1 MPLHK
6 IPLCSFNYVGET
18 LSGTTFKYDISE
30 SINKNQAKLFYKKE
44 RKEIIK
50 LDNRLAYSSDIKIN
64 KDMKSKE
71 VINTDIDIY
80 TGARKELN
88 KSYSGINK
96 NGYIKLND
104 VCKDICR
111 YEGKN
116 INVIDNYLRKS
127 RENYLRSII
136 KNIEKETKIFLSKC
150 NLSVNLIG
158 YKNIVASRTNRLDK
172 NTERQI
178 EIASF
183 SEISKCSA
191 KFDMVNANNN
201 KDIEILNSINLD
213 RDKYKNLNKIL
224 SKNFDIYNEFKLLFS
239 EFYCIKRNNLSDLDI
254 DKDRFIEVNS
264 LKQITLIDI
273 PYNVIRC
280 NIRNLSL
287 INNYYIYKKT
297 IEQIDKNKNGCLV
310 HKTNNMKLNKYMYL
324 ILNRYNNK
332 NILRYLDDRLF
343 YISKSRIMGKM
354 QSLGLTKDIK
364 RNIFVDLRR
373 KLDREVNIRIV
384 KEYTTHLN
392 RNTIREIYNTSFY
405 KSLNLFER
413 NIYSRIIAKSLNKPN
428 INIYTP
434 CVEKSLNKSN
444 TSIYTPYKT
453 EFLEVTK
460 RWWVLGDTSP
470 YDQKILPHDYNY
482 LKKPLSINRRDR
494 EYGWLVDQDKH
505 PISFMP
511 YLENHKGV
519 DLNYGLD
526 EIKLSIEIMLDMVN
540 IIGMIIQHGAN
551 QFVNASGQE
560 SIEFIMELLIEWLN
574 LDSTVQE
581 MNIKGSREH
590 YLRCYRWVRWE
601 AEKVWFM
608 ADKDHSQDKMAG
620 LKYAG
625 MLLASLIDYMKYHHF
640 SLVPIYRNLKNLDIE
655 RTLFNTS
662 VITDKSKGKRHY
674 YIENKFFGGR

>member
-80 TGARKELN
+80 AGARKELN
-88 KSYSGINK
+88 KSYLGINK

-104 VCKDICR
+104 VCKDICK
-111 YEGKN
+111 YEGKD
-116 INVIDNYLRKS
+116 INVIDNYLCKS
-127 RENYLRSII
+127 RVNYLRSII
-136 KNIEKETKIFLSKC
+136 KNIEKKTKIFLSKS
-150 NLSVNLIG
+150 NSIVDVIG
-158 YKNIVASRTNRLDK
+158 YKNLVGLRINKLDK
-172 NTERQI
+172 NI
-178 EIASF
+178 E
-183 SEISKCSA
+183 
-191 KFDMVNANNN
+191 MQV
-201 KDIEILNSINLD
+201 EILSYFKILKHNTMFDILNVNSDKGIKICSSTNL
-213 RDKYKNLNKIL
+213 DKYKHKKLDKILNKD
-224 SKNFDIYNEFKLLFS
+224 FDIYNEFKLLFS

-444 TSIYTPYKT
+444 ISIYTPYKT